1 MTVTL
6 STFVI
11 PQQITG
17 ARLCSVSNIAGTYSN
32 GASNNGI
39 GATLTIA
46 ASTLTID
53 GVACVNDNSVLLTGQ
68 TNGYENGIYV
78 VSGVGSAVVLTRRAD
93 FQEFTQMVP
102 GYYLTIAAGSS
113 LSGSIFTVVEPQV
126 QFVGVDD
133 IVFDNAASNATSATF
148 TNTGLK
154 ILNPAGTFSTTIQPT
169 TAITAN
175 RTFGFATGD
184 ANRTLDISAANVTI
198 STFGASLVD
207 DASAAAARA
216 TLVAAE
222 SGVNTDITS
231 VDLDN
236 TGLQVKNGAGTFS
249 TSIVPSTAISAN
261 RVFSIATGDAAR
273 TLDISAGDVTVTAYG
288 AGVTGAANTLA
299 GLTAVGIKRGTTAAY
314 AGGGTSNAF
323 VATGVVATDI
333 VVASILSET
342 TNTVA
347 LTTVVPGAATITA
360 TFTADPGA
368 NTVLN
373 WIAIPTV

>member
-1 MTVTL
+1 MTTTI
-6 STFVI
+6 SEFVI
-11 PQQITG
+11 YQQITG
-17 ARLCSVSNIAGTYSN
+17 VRACSVSNIAGTYNN
-32 GASNNGI
+32 GPSNNGI
-39 GATLTIA
+39 GATLTLA

-53 GVACVNDNSVLLTGQ
+53 GVVIVNDNSVLLTGQ
-68 TNGYENGIYV
+68 TSAFQNGIYL
-78 VSGVGSAVVLTRRAD
+78 VSGVGSAVVLTRRSD
-93 FQEFTQMVP
+93 FQEFSQMVP
-102 GYYLTIAAGSS
+102 GYYLTVAAGTS

-126 QFVGVDD
+126 QRVGVDA

-184 ANRTLDISAANVTI
+184 ANRTLDISAADVTI
-198 STFGASLVD
+198 SAFGATVVD
-207 DASAAAARA
+207 DANAAAARA
-216 TLVAAE
+216 TLGAAA
-222 SGVNTDITS
+222 SGANTDITS
-231 VDLDN
+231 VNLDN

-288 AGVTGAANTLA
+288 AGVTGAANALA
-299 GLTAVGIKRGTTAAY
+299 GITAVGLKRGTTAAY
-314 AGGGTSNAF
+314 GGGGTSNAY

-333 VVASILSET
+333 VVASILSQT
-342 TNTVA
+342 TGTVS
-347 LTTVVPGAATITA
+347 LVSVVPGAATITA
-360 TFTADPGA
+360 TFSADPGA